1 MAISPFPKIAFR
13 ASSSCW
19 MMGLLLIELEDR
31 KSSKLRVGKT
41 ENTRFHQQHHSNRTP
56 RDSQLRDSSR
66 GSKCYGSN
74 FGPTQRPLGT
84 MQLYLKQKAMSK
96 SVCLKM
102 IFIITTLLPSLAHSQ
117 LQSVE
122 FAAFNS
128 IYDLCGTGLASRGGS
143 TTTAKYGCGWGLTC
157 SSISTGS
164 SQICLPNA
172 ALASSIGKACGP
184 GKPICGSGTQCI
196 SGLCVG
202 VKTRYN
208 TCGASAYQTA
218 GYPITTCAA
227 AYTCHPVPAF
237 GTQAGAV
244 VVNGETVTYMCL
256 GSSDFLPGGIGL
268 MLKVN
273 GQYAQGQALQDSLKK
288 PVKRELAKRVV
299 AATNP
304 RVCYNGVCTAIS
316 RNPTP

>member
-1 MAISPFPKIAFR
+1 MFGSD
-13 ASSSCW
+13 W
-19 MMGLLLIELEDR
+19 VHLTD
-31 KSSKLRVGKT
+31 VGT
-41 ENTRFHQQHHSNRTP
+41 IR
-56 RDSQLRDSSR
+56 
-66 GSKCYGSN
+66 
-74 FGPTQRPLGT
+74 
-84 MQLYLKQKAMSK
+84 LYLSK
-96 SVCLKM
+96 KPCQSICLKM
-102 IFIITTLLPSLAHSQ
+102 IFIITTLLPSLALSQ

-157 SSISTGS
+157 SSIAAGPSK
-164 SQICLPNA
+164 ICLPNA
-172 ALASSIGKACGP
+172 ALASSIGKACGA
-184 GKPICGSGTQCI
+184 GKPICGTGTECI

-218 GYPITTCAA
+218 GYPATTCAA
-227 AYTCHPVPAF
+227 AYTCYPVPAF

-244 VVNGETVTYMCL
+244 VVNGNETVTYMCL

-268 MLKVN
+268 MLKIN
-273 GQYAQGQALQDSLKK
+273 GQLAQGQAIQNSFKK
-288 PVKRELAKRVV
+288 PAKRDLAKRVV

-304 RVCYNGVCTAIS
+304 RVCYNGACTAIS
-316 RNPTP
+316 RSPAP